1 MVTSYLWIAA
11 LGPVGLALLS
21 LLPAANAKP
30 RPFADLAFRTSLVA
44 LGLALGTFV
53 AVCALG
59 TLRTDTV
66 GIDGGGVSL
75 YIDRLAGIMLV
86 LVAFVGATVIRYSR
100 NYLDG
105 DPNHGVFIQRLCIT
119 IAAVM
124 GVVIAGNL
132 ILLVAAWLATS
143 LGLHGLLLFYPERR
157 AAQLAAR
164 KKFAVSR
171 IGDFCL
177 LVAAVLLYRA
187 YGAFDYPAL
196 MAGAKASLATGSI
209 PSETYGAALLI
220 ATAALLRSAQ
230 FPLHG
235 WILEV
240 METPTP
246 VSALLHAG
254 IINSGG
260 YLILRLADVVAVSS
274 PALHLLALVGG
285 VTAIFASLVMLTQTS
300 VKVSLAYST
309 VAQMGFML
317 LQCGLGAFP
326 AALLHIV
333 AHSLYKA
340 HAFLSSGSVIDLLR
354 ASWTPSPGGQPH
366 PARLLLALAI
376 VVAAAFGV
384 SLAFGATLAQKP
396 GVFVLGAI
404 TLMGLTILIA
414 NAIDE
419 RPSLFV
425 VGRAAFTAVML
436 AALYFALQSGAEV
449 VVADSMPAVQPL
461 RGPLNLAIALMVVI
475 AFAGVTLLQSELS
488 RQAGKPF
495 WQGLYVHLVNG
506 FYVNTVA
513 NRLAVRFWPARRT
526 PSPSTAIQA

>member
-1 MVTSYLWIAA
+1 MITPFLWIAA
-11 LGPVGLALLS
+11 AGPAALAALS
-21 LLPAANAKP
+21 LLPGANAAP
-30 RPFADLAFRTSLVA
+30 RRFASIAFGTSLIAFLIAVLM
-44 LGLALGTFV
+44 LGF
-53 AVCALG
+53 VCATG
-59 TLRTDTV
+59 TLQTDV
-66 GIDGGGVSL
+66 IGMDGGGLSL
-75 YIDRLAGIMLV
+75 YVDRLAAIMFV

-105 DPNHGVFIQRLCIT
+105 DPNHGVFIQRLCFT

-124 GVVIAGNL
+124 GVVVAGNL
-132 ILLVAAWLATS
+132 VLLIAAWLATS
-143 LGLHGLLLFYPERR
+143 LGLHVLLLFYPERR

-164 KKFAVSR
+164 KKFVVSR

-177 LVAAVLLYRA
+177 ILAAVLLYRA
-187 YGAFDYPAL
+187 YGVLDYPSL
-196 MAGAKASLATGSI
+196 MAAAKASQAGASTPDGVFA
-209 PSETYGAALLI
+209 AALLI
-220 ATAALLRSAQ
+220 AAAALLRSAQ

-254 IINSGG
+254 IINAGG
-260 YLILRLADVVAVSS
+260 YLILRLADVVSVST
-274 PALHLLALVGG
+274 PALNVLAIVGG
-285 VTAIFASLVMLTQTS
+285 VTAIFGSLVMLTQTS

-340 HAFLSSGSVIDLLR
+340 HAFLASGSVIDLLR

-366 PARLLLALAI
+366 PSRLLLALGI
-376 VVAAAFGV
+376 VLGSAFGV
-384 SLAFGATLAQKP
+384 SAAFGATLAEKP

-404 TLMGLTILIA
+404 MLMGLTILIA

-419 RPSLFV
+419 RPTAFV
-425 VGRAAFTAVML
+425 IGRTALTAALL
-436 AALYFALQSGAEV
+436 AALYFALQRGTEIAVGGSV
-449 VVADSMPAVQPL
+449 PAVQAH
-461 RGPLNLAIALMVVI
+461 RGPFSLAIALFVVI
-475 AFAGVTLLQSELS
+475 AFAGVTLLQSELA
-488 RQAGKPF
+488 RQASKPF
-495 WQGLYVHLVNG
+495 WQGLYVHLANG

-513 NRLAVRFWPARRT
+513 NRLAVKFWPARR
-526 PSPSTAIQA
+526 PAASTALQA